1 MFAKI
6 LGIVLII
13 IGGSMAFGVLFHL
26 LGSLFAVLWAIIKLI
41 VPLILLYVGYRLL
54 SRDSDY

>member
-6 LGIVLII
+6 LGIILII
-13 IGGSMAFGVLFHL
+13 IGGSMALGVLFHL
-26 LGSLFAVLWAIIKLI
+26 FGTIFAVLWALIKLI
-41 VPLILLYVGYRLL
+41 IPLILLYVGYRLI

>member
-6 LGIVLII
+6 LGIILIL

-26 LGSLFAVLWAIIKLI
+26 LGSLFAVLWALIKLI
-41 VPLILLYVGYRLL
+41 LPLILLYVGYRLVA
-54 SRDSDY
+54 RDSDY

>member
-1 MFAKI
+1 MLAKI
-6 LGIVLII
+6 LGIILII

-41 VPLILLYVGYRLL
+41 IPMILLYVGYRLL